1 MNKIKYIM
9 LFIVLS
15 LLGAMSSYAE
25 INFNNSYDSFLQ
37 AFENSESKF
46 KFYSI
51 KANVPIEYDIDSN
64 EIKSICIELMSNL
77 GMEES
82 NIKIED
88 KWSQNEKQIYI
99 QSKNEDTSVS
109 IVGIKKS
116 SSESYIMVDILNNKV
131 YKNIVDIYAILE
143 DYLNKYS
150 QDVEIYTCI
159 AGEYGKKL
167 QDDKYDDILNKILY
181 NMNAKVIEKVQ
192 EENFLSVSAYT
203 KLLKENYLESFGNKI
218 NLNIGIR
225 YSENDEK
232 TLIYIATPIIKLD
245 Y

>member
-9 LFIVLS
+9 LFIVLA
-15 LLGAMSSYAE
+15 LLGSMSSYAE
-25 INFNNSYDSFLQ
+25 INFNNSYDKFIQ

-99 QSKNEDTSVS
+99 QAKNEDTSVS

-131 YKNIVDIYAILE
+131 YKNIVDIYDILE
-143 DYLNKYS
+143 NYLHKYS

-159 AGEYGKKL
+159 AGEYSKKL
-167 QDDKYDDILNKILY
+167 QIDKYNDILNKILY

-192 EENFLSVSAYT
+192 EENFLSVSAYS

-225 YSENDEK
+225 YSEDDEK

>member
-1 MNKIKYIM
+1 MNKIKYII

-15 LLGAMSSYAE
+15 SLGAISSYAE
-25 INFNNSYDSFLQ
+25 ISFNNSYDSFLQ

-150 QDVEIYTCI
+150 QDVKIYTCI

-167 QDDKYDDILNKILY
+167 QNDKYDDILNKILY

>member
-116 SSESYIMVDILNNKV
+116 ISESYIMVDILNNKV

-167 QDDKYDDILNKILY
+167 QNDKYDDILNKILY

>member
-116 SSESYIMVDILNNKV
+116 ISESYIMVDILNNKV
-131 YKNIVDIYAILE
+131 YKN
-143 DYLNKYS
+143 
-150 QDVEIYTCI
+150 
-159 AGEYGKKL
+159 
-167 QDDKYDDILNKILY
+167 
-181 NMNAKVIEKVQ
+181 
-192 EENFLSVSAYT
+192 
-203 KLLKENYLESFGNKI
+203 
-218 NLNIGIR
+218 
-225 YSENDEK
+225 
-232 TLIYIATPIIKLD
+232 
-245 Y
+245 